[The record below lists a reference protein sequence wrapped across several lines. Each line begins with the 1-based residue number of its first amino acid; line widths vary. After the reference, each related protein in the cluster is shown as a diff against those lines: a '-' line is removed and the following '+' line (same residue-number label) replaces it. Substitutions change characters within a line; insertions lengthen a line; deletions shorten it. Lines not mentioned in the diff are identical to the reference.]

1 MNDKYIKVA
10 DYPNLVR
17 DSVTGAIINTNQT
30 KIKKA
35 IAARNAAIAE
45 KAKINE
51 TCKRLDDI
59 QSNLDNTHHNLRNV
73 INHVDNIDQ
82 TLERL
87 GSRLESLQNKFDNIN
102 QNLDLIVKALK
113 SK

>member
-30 KIKKA
+30 KLKKA

-45 KAKINE
+45 KTKINE
-51 TCKRLDDI
+51 TFKRLDNL
-59 QSNLDNTHHNLRNV
+59 QSNLVDIDNSLQNV
-73 INHVDNIDQ
+73 IGHVDRIDQ
-82 TLERL
+82 
-87 GSRLESLQNKFDNIN
+87 RLESLQNKLDNIN
-102 QNLDLIVKALK
+102 QNLNLVIKALDK
-113 SK
+113 ALIKL